1 MYVTDSWHI
10 ALMVAN
16 RRAHDTGRRQRIQ
29 SLERYW
35 LVAEVG
41 A

>member
-16 RRAHDTGRRQRIQ
+16 RRARDTGRRQHIQ
-29 SLERYW
+29 ALEAYW
-35 LVAEVG
+35 IVAEVG
-41 A
+41 G